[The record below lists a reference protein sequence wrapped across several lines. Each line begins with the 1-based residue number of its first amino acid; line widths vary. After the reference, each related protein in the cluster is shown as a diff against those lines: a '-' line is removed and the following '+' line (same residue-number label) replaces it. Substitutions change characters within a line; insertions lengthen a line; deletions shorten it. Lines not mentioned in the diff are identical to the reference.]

1 MLTGYQTDFGPF
13 DGKVWLNCAHQ
24 GPLPRVAAEEA
35 REAVSWK
42 VRPFELTAERFA
54 EVPARL
60 RRALG
65 RLLGVPADEVVL
77 GNSASYGLHLVANG
91 FPWRE
96 GDEVLLV
103 RGDFP
108 SVLLPWLALESRGVR
123 VRYVRPARNLPDPEE
138 LAAALTPRTRLFCTT
153 WVHSFSGVACELGA
167 LGAVCRANG
176 TRFVV
181 NASQALG
188 ARPFD
193 AFLPVDV
200 VLGVG
205 FKWLCGPY
213 GTGFVWV
220 RPEVLRS
227 LTPNQAYWLAQMTAD
242 DLGGDEVDVR
252 RAELPPT
259 ARTFDVFGTANFFN
273 FKPWAAS
280 VEYLLGVGI
289 ERVAE
294 HDQRLVQRFL
304 DGLDPGK
311 FDLLSPREQDRRS
324 TLVLFSHK
332 ERARN
337 PLLHALLR
345 DHGVEVAFRRG
356 HLRLAPHLYNTGEDI
371 DRALGLLNTA

>member
-1 MLTGYQTDFGPF
+1 MMTGYQNDFGPF

-35 REAVSWK
+35 REAIAWK

-60 RRALG
+60 RRTLG

-77 GNSASYGLHLVANG
+77 GNSASYGLHLLANG

-108 SVLLPWLALESRGVR
+108 SVLLPWLGLEDRGVR
-123 VRYVRPARNLPDPEE
+123 VRYVRPARHLPDPDE
-138 LAAALTPRTRLFCTT
+138 LAAALTPRTRVFCTT
-153 WVHSFSGVACELGA
+153 WVHSFSGVACDLGA

-193 AFLPVDV
+193 ASLPVDA

-220 RPEVLRS
+220 RPELLGT
-227 LTPNQAYWLAQMTAD
+227 LTLNQAYWLAQMTAD
-242 DLGGDEVDVR
+242 DLGRDDGEVR
-252 RAELPPT
+252 RAEGPPT
-259 ARTFDVFGTANFFN
+259 ARTFDVFGTANFFT
-273 FKPWAAS
+273 FKPWAAAI
-280 VEYLLGVGI
+280 EYLLGVGV
-289 ERVAE
+289 ERIAAY
-294 HDQRLVQRFL
+294 DQGLVQRFL

-311 FDLLSPREQDRRS
+311 YDLLSPREPGRRS
-324 TLVLFSHK
+324 TLVFFSHG

-337 PLLHALLR
+337 PALHARLR
-345 DHGVEVAFRRG
+345 EHGVEVAFRRG
-356 HLRLAPHLYNTGEDI
+356 SLRVAPHLHNTEGDI
-371 DRALGLLNTA
+371 DRALELLNTA